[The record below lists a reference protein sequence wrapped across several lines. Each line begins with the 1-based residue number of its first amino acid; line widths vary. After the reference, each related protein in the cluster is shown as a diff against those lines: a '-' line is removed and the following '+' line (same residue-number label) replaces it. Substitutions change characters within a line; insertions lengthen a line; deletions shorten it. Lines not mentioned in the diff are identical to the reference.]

1 MKIIKKERGQ
11 SLVELSISIL
21 VLLLLLVGAV
31 EFGMAFFQF
40 VQLRDAAQEG
50 ALYGSLYPYYDADG
64 NGKWDSATE
73 NSVNAADIRTRV
85 RGSSNSPIKLGD
97 TSIVPDADIIVTL
110 TSTNSDPKRICEGLD
125 ASGKSNGIKVRIQYQ
140 HQVFM
145 PFMKA
150 IVGNTIPLN
159 AEVTD
164 TILSPRCPK

>member
-21 VLLLLLVGAV
+21 VLLLILVGAV

-50 ALYGSLYPYYDADG
+50 ALYGSLYPFYDANG
-64 NGKWDSATE
+64 NGKWDTGE
-73 NSVNAADIRTRV
+73 NSANVADIRARV
-85 RGSSNSPIKLGD
+85 RNSSNSPIKLGD
-97 TSIVPDADIIVTL
+97 SSVVPDANIIVTL
-110 TSTNSDPKRICEGLD
+110 TSSNSDPKRVCEGID
-125 ASGKSNGIKVRIQYQ
+125 TNGNSNGIKVRIEFQ
-140 HQVFM
+140 HDVFM

-150 IVGNTIPLN
+150 IIGDKIKLN